1 MRVLL
6 LFSVLAIGVPDRPD
20 PSAKE
25 NRPIAEDLLG
35 EWQVTRRV
43 TNGNFNPDLPLLHMI
58 FKRDAMQHLLNGT
71 QPATLFPYTLD
82 ATKNPAGI
90 TFLPANETG
99 ILKIEGD
106 VLTICLDKEN
116 RYPTEFNSP
125 LNSTITLIQLRR
137 VKK

>member
-35 EWQVTRRV
+35 EWQVTKRV
-43 TNGNFNPDLPLLHMI
+43 THGNDSPNLPVLHML

-71 QPATLFPYTLD
+71 QPATTFPYKLD
-82 ATKNPAGI
+82 AMKNPATISFQPG
-90 TFLPANETG
+90 NETG

-116 RYPTEFNSP
+116 RFPAEFISPVNSK
-125 LNSTITLIQLRR
+125 ITLVQLKR